1 MLYKKA
7 IGLGALILC
16 IGLLQSCK
24 GKTELTIANQKEG
37 ISYQFLTK
45 AEGELA
51 NTQDKEDH
59 FFRDINA
66 LDMSL
71 QLGKRYEKG
80 TESQIKEKYIQLLQ
94 SDVAE
99 FTAEDKT
106 ILSEVIDTLD
116 NLLKDVN
123 PKWLPSEIKLVK
135 LNADAYGP
143 GVFYTR
149 ENGIYIPKD
158 ELAADN
164 IKSLVTVF
172 LHEIYHIMSR
182 YSEEFRL
189 KSYGLIG
196 FKALPEPISIP
207 SPLKERVL
215 LNPDGIDMAYGIEL
229 VSSTDEEKIVAVPI
243 IHSNSENYMEGRES
257 FFTYIQFD
265 LFRVVDGEVVIGG
278 EESGVIV
285 PEVPDLN
292 YQSFFEQIEDNTQ
305 YIIHPDEIM
314 ADNFMFAIFAKA
326 EEEILEQFSPE
337 GRDLLERFTKLVFV
351 EH

>member
-1 MLYKKA
+1 MLVKKT
-7 IGLGALILC
+7 IGLGLIILC
-16 IGLLQSCK
+16 LGLLNSCK
-24 GKTELTIANQKEG
+24 GKKDVGIIDAKES
-37 ISYQFLTK
+37 INYKLLSKT
-45 AEGELA
+45 AGETA
-51 NTQDKEDH
+51 NTRDQEDY
-59 FFRDINA
+59 FFRDITP

-71 QLGKRYEKG
+71 QLGETYVKG
-80 TESQIKEKYIQLLQ
+80 QETQITEEYLQLLRN
-94 SDVAE
+94 DVLD
-99 FTAEDKT
+99 FNTEDQT
-106 ILSEVIDTLD
+106 IIAEVIDTLN

-123 PKWLPSEIKLVK
+123 PNWLPKEIKLVK

-149 ENGIYIPKD
+149 EDGIFIPKD
-158 ELAADN
+158 ELTSDN
-164 IKSLVTVF
+164 IKSLTTVF

-196 FKALPEPISIP
+196 FKALDQAISIP

-229 VSSTDEEKIVAVPI
+229 TDPTVEEKITAIPV
-243 IHSNSENYMEGRES
+243 IHSNSSNYIEGKES
-257 FFTYIQFD
+257 FFSYIQFD
-265 LFRVVDGEVVIGG
+265 LFRVVDGEVIVGG
-278 EESGVIV
+278 EENGVIV
-285 PEVPDLN
+285 PEVPDLH
-292 YQSFFEQIEDNTQ
+292 YQSFFEQIKDNTQ

-314 ADNFMFAIFAKA
+314 ADNFMFTIFAHA

-337 GRDLLERFTKLVFV
+337 GRNLLERFTKLVFV